1 MLISKQNFLKLKSE
15 FRLERVY
22 NVIVAVMIGSIF
34 VIAYRALHYP
44 IHDKQYHDVVMFS
57 HQASNPK
64 TQEMAR
70 QLLRKTEIDVG
81 DYLKLMQAYQFESAK
96 AKHYPAMSI
105 DDQSSRY

>member
-15 FRLERVY
+15 FRLERIY
-22 NVIVAVMIGSIF
+22 NMIVLVMISLIL
-34 VIAYRALHYP
+34 ITAYRALHYP
-44 IHDKQYHDVVMFS
+44 IRDEQYRDVVMFS

-64 TQEMAR
+64 TQEMAE

-96 AKHYPAMSI
+96 AKYYPAMSL